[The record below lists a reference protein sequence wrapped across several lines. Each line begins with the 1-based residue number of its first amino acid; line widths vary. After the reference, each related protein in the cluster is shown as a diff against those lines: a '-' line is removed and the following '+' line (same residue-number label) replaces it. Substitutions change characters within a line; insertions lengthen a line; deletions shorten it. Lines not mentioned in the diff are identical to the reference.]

1 MDKKENVTR
10 RDALKRMSKTAI
22 AVAAVAMFPHG
33 DAFANNSKLS
43 QIIDYT
49 DRCYDNYGN
58 YDNYSNHNDY
68 SNYDNYKNY
77 TDYKDICR

>member
-1 MDKKENVTR
+1 MDKKENISR
-10 RDALKRMSKTAI
+10 RDALKRMSKTAM
-22 AVAAVAMFPHG
+22 AVAAVAMFPNM
-33 DAFANNSKLS
+33 DVLANNTKGSHF
-43 QIIDYT
+43 DYT

-77 TDYKDICR
+77 VNYKDICK